1 MNFKVGSYVSPVS
14 LEDNMITGI
23 VCGVSE
29 SYDVISVIPISMR
42 NDVWEASDIFV
53 ARQYSED
60 ELVIIY
66 NNIPSVDITVK
77 YVKCLNLNDTCYAMA
92 TDMRKG
98 VRGIAECLSTDV
110 EGRTAGAKLALS
122 RLAKNMSDEEQS
134 KPKFKPHLTTI
145 KYNGLLA
152 GMYDD
157 MNILGTQTN
166 ITDVI
171 GRPIRIG
178 DTVLLYAPDKE
189 CTGEHV
195 IRCSNSVPYPFVQG
209 IALMCNEDGT
219 IKNGW
224 KIILNRKYEDI
235 PDGTVINDFIKYVKE
250 SSSDSDEK

>member
-23 VCGVSE
+23 VCDVSE
-29 SYDVISVIPISMR
+29 SYDVVNVIPISMR
-42 NDVWEASDIFV
+42 NGWGASDIF
-53 ARQYSED
+53 ANRQYSED

-77 YVKCLNLNDTCYAMA
+77 YVKCLNFNDTCYAMA

-98 VRGIAECLSTDV
+98 VRGVAKCLSTDI

-122 RLAKNMSDEEQS
+122 KLAENISDKKQTRS
-134 KPKFKPHLTTI
+134 KFKPHLTTI
-145 KYNGLLA
+145 TYKELPA

-157 MNILGTQTN
+157 INILGTPTN

-171 GRPIRIG
+171 GRPLRIG
-178 DTVLLYAPDKE
+178 DTVLLYSPDKE
-189 CTGEHV
+189 CRGEKV
-195 IRCSNSVPYPFVQG
+195 IRASNDVCYPFVQG
-209 IALMCNEDGT
+209 IALMCNEYGT

-235 PDGTVINDFIKYVKE
+235 PDGTVINNYIKYVKE
-250 SSSDSDEK
+250 DNSDEK